1 MEKKTKRTKVQKD
14 KSTKGQK
21 DKRTK
26 GQMDKRFLCVF
37 FSLLLFV
44 CLLLLYFL
52 KGQYMTFPNTKHFLP
67 NMIIL
72 RWPYGSFY
80 GLLVNIGIWSVW
92 HDIGTEKHNFILIQ
106 PKITIWHCLYMILR
120 LRGIFKYGYRVHM
133 TLIYTRSLRIQTC
146 RIYICSIMS
155 FCHVQQQWQQ

>member
-1 MEKKTKRTKVQKD
+1 MDKRTKVQKD

-92 HDIGTEKHNFILIQ
+92 HDMGTEKHNFILIQ

-146 RIYICSIMS
+146 RIYICSIMN
-155 FCHVQQQWQQ
+155 FCQVQ

>member
-1 MEKKTKRTKVQKD
+1 MDKKDKKDKRTKVQKD

-52 KGQYMTFPNTKHFLP
+52 KEQSMPFPNTKHFLP

-72 RWPYGSFY
+72 RWPNGSFY

-92 HDIGTEKHNFILIQ
+92 HDMGTEKHNFILIQ
-106 PKITIWHCLYMILR
+106 PKITIWHCLYMILI

-133 TLIYTRSLRIQTC
+133 TLIYTRSLRIETC
-146 RIYICSIMS
+146 
-155 FCHVQQQWQQ
+155 

>member
-1 MEKKTKRTKVQKD
+1 MSKKDKNDKRTKGQMENGQKGKRSKGQKD
-14 KSTKGQK
+14 KGAKGQKLQK

-37 FSLLLFV
+37 FSLLLLV

-72 RWPYGSFY
+72 RWPNGSFY
-80 GLLVNIGIWSVW
+80 GLLVNIGIWSV
-92 HDIGTEKHNFILIQ
+92 
-106 PKITIWHCLYMILR
+106 
-120 LRGIFKYGYRVHM
+120 
-133 TLIYTRSLRIQTC
+133 
-146 RIYICSIMS
+146 
-155 FCHVQQQWQQ
+155 